1 MAEQLVYSLW
11 KTYLKSLF
19 GEIEDEH
26 DQVDH
31 FEKLSEGHHVFS
43 ARLEI
48 DYLNATYDLQ
58 LPVNENYE
66 TLGGLIVHLTEDI
79 PAEGQQISLD
89 DYT

>member
-1 MAEQLVYSLW
+1 M
-11 KTYLKSLF
+11 
-19 GEIEDEH
+19 
-26 DQVDH
+26 
-31 FEKLSEGHHVFS
+31 SEGHYVFS

-48 DYLNATYDLQ
+48 DYLNATYDFQ

-89 DYT
+89 DYTLKVTQVTATKIERVELQQTTD

>member
-1 MAEQLVYSLW
+1 M
-11 KTYLKSLF
+11 
-19 GEIEDEH
+19 
-26 DQVDH
+26 
-31 FEKLSEGHHVFS
+31 SEGHYVFS

-48 DYLNATYDLQ
+48 DYLNTTYDLQ

-89 DYT
+89 DYTLKVTQVTATKIERVELQQTTD